1 MFENKM
7 LLIVAIVV
15 GGGILAAIAYYITR
29 YMRGSIKLSLPL
41 TVFDPGATITGSFD
55 LETKK
60 DIKGNKLVVRL
71 IAIEKIRTRDS
82 DGKSRTRSQ
91 EIYRDEIL
99 IEEAKDYIAGSTANY
114 DFQISTPGT
123 PTSDPETPG
132 IISPQVVQGLATA
145 VKFLSNK
152 STTIKWKVEARLDA
166 KGVDLVA
173 TKSIS
178 INTKQLM

>member
-1 MFENKM
+1 MM
-7 LLIVAIVV
+7 IAIAVGVAI
-15 GGGILAAIAYYITR
+15 LATIAYYVAR
-29 YMRGSIKLSLPL
+29 YMRGSIKLSLPH
-41 TVFDPGATITGSFD
+41 TVFDPGATISGSFD

-71 IAIEKIRTRDS
+71 IAIEKIRTHDS

-91 EIYRDEIL
+91 EIYRDEVL

-166 KGVDLVA
+166 KGVDLVDSQA
-173 TKSIS
+173 IS
-178 INTKQLM
+178 INMKQLI